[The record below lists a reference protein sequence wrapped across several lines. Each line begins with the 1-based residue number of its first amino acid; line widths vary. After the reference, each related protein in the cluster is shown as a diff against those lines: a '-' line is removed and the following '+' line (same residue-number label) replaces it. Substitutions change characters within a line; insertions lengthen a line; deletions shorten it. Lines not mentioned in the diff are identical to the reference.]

1 MKIAYLV
8 FAYKNPLLIQREI
21 ERLSSEN
28 AGFFIHIDSKHD
40 IGPFTAIRGNNVQ
53 FTKERIPVHWAEFSG
68 VRAMM
73 LLMREALQ
81 SPENYDYLFL
91 LSGSEYPIRS
101 RRYIEDFF
109 EANRG
114 SEFIRII
121 RVPGPGKPL
130 KHFTT
135 VRYESDTPVLRFSSR
150 ALAKIGLSQR
160 DYRKYLGAMEPW
172 SGRTWWALS
181 RQACEYILAYTEQ
194 NPQLAKFFKDTH
206 APEESYFH
214 TILGNSDFRNRVRGN
229 LVYEDWSEGGLHPQ
243 MISERH
249 LAFFEANEKVFDLYE
264 GPSELLFARKF
275 SDDSVALLDR
285 LDQMAAQKDAWVAQ

>member
-21 ERLSSEN
+21 QRLSSAN
-28 AGFFIHIDSKHD
+28 AGFFIHIDGKRD
-40 IGPFTAIRGNNVQ
+40 ISPFTSLRGENVQ
-53 FTKERIPVHWAEFSG
+53 FTKERIPVYWAEFSG

-73 LLMREALQ
+73 LLMREALE
-81 SPENYDYLFL
+81 SPRNYDYMVL

-109 EANRG
+109 EANSG

-121 RVPGPGKPL
+121 KVPGPGKPL

-135 VRYESDTPVLRFSSR
+135 VRYESDKPVLRFASR

-160 DYRKYLGAMEPW
+160 DHRTYLGNLEPW

-181 RQACEYILAYTEQ
+181 RQACKYILDYTEQ
-194 NPQLAKFFKDTH
+194 NQQLVNFFKDIH

-214 TILGNSDFRNRVRGN
+214 TILGNSDFRDRIRGN
-229 LVYEDWSEGGLHPQ
+229 VIYEDWSEGGLHPQ

-249 LAFFEANEKVFDLYE
+249 LTFFEAHPKVFDLYE

-275 SDDSVALLDR
+275 SDASAGLLDK
-285 LDQMAAQKDAWVAQ
+285 LDQMAAQKDACVAQ